1 MNMPEDHRPR
11 RGPYPGVGFTK
22 QVQDVNLGPLY
33 DTLSGEITASLTGR
47 LLGVARTSGMIRG
60 VHLSCLASGKD
71 DDYALSFSAAVKINE
86 VAALA
91 TQPIIAHVSGE
102 ASQAKT
108 TYSEAADTGIT
119 EMELN
124 YAANEFSPGD
134 IISWDFEL
142 TRTASPT
149 TEMAN
154 IGIVV
159 ELEPNI

>member
-1 MNMPEDHRPR
+1 MPKDHRPR

-22 QVQDVNLGPLY
+22 QVQDVNLGPLF
-33 DTLSGEITASLTGR
+33 DTLSGEITASLTGL
-47 LLGVARTSGMIRG
+47 LLGVARTSGRIIG
-60 VHLSCLASGKD
+60 VELACLASGKD
-71 DDYALSFSAAVKINE
+71 DDYALSFSANVKINA

-91 TQPIIAHVSGE
+91 TQPVIAHVSGE
-102 ASQAKT
+102 DSQVKT
-108 TYSEAADTGIT
+108 TYPEAADTGIT

-154 IGIVV
+154 LAIIV
-159 ELEPNI
+159 ELEPSI